1 MTNEIDISGVRI
13 LYLDDDIFD
22 CRMLSVLLK
31 NTGAVVHT
39 VLTAEDLYKKIESE
53 GYDIIMIDHMMP
65 EYDGITVLQQL
76 RDRHLCDNTPVIAI
90 TGNNLASAKS
100 NYIEMGFDEYVAK
113 PIRKNKLLNAIAECL
128 GIKPDVDDNDRRP
141 HILVVDDNELNLM
154 LVENIL
160 SEEYRISTALSASDA
175 LDTLKTDLADMILL
189 DLHMPGISG
198 YEFIEIIK
206 KDEQLKDIPIIC
218 LTSDNGSDAELKC
231 FVMGVMDFI
240 TKPFVAEIMRMRVSR
255 ILELDRLQNELK
267 YEVEKQTIKLREHS
281 RRFERLTTQIM
292 LTLASTIDAKDKY
305 TNGHSVRVA
314 EYSKMIAK
322 QLNLSRQVQD
332 DIYYMGL
339 IHDIGKIGVP
349 DEIINK
355 TSRLTDEEYAI
366 IKTHTTIGGEIL
378 EKMSEMPDIAL
389 GARYHHERFD
399 GKGYPEGLKGEQIP
413 MVARIIGVA
422 DAYDAMTSNRSYR
435 KALPQ
440 EVVRSEIV
448 KGIGTQF
455 DPIFA
460 EVMLKIIDDDT
471 EYVLKER

>member
-1 MTNEIDISGVRI
+1 MD
-13 LYLDDDIFD
+13 
-22 CRMLSVLLK
+22 
-31 NTGAVVHT
+31 
-39 VLTAEDLYKKIESE
+39 
-53 GYDIIMIDHMMP
+53 
-65 EYDGITVLQQL
+65 
-76 RDRHLCDNTPVIAI
+76 
-90 TGNNLASAKS
+90 
-100 NYIEMGFDEYVAK
+100 
-113 PIRKNKLLNAIAECL
+113 
-128 GIKPDVDDNDRRP
+128 
-141 HILVVDDNELNLM
+141 
-154 LVENIL
+154 
-160 SEEYRISTALSASDA
+160 
-175 LDTLKTDLADMILL
+175 
-189 DLHMPGISG
+189 
-198 YEFIEIIK
+198 
-206 KDEQLKDIPIIC
+206 
-218 LTSDNGSDAELKC
+218 
-231 FVMGVMDFI
+231 VMDFI

-255 ILELDRLQNELK
+255 IMELDRLQNELK

-322 QLNLSRQVQD
+322 QLNLSRQVQE

-399 GKGYPEGLKGEQIP
+399 GKGYPEGLKGELIP

-460 EVMLKIIDDDT
+460 EVMMKIIDDDT